1 MDRIVDFI
9 VSCYVKRDVCD
20 KESILYYRYPR
31 NMEEF
36 SQQMPSS
43 SNTWFA
49 PGTLMKRNMLPPIM
63 NGYKRVV
70 IISDTHSLHHHIGD
84 LPDAD
89 ILIHCGDIL
98 ITSTYFSNGHS
109 VKAINDFNNWLGSN
123 SVKAKEKIII
133 AGNHDTYL
141 EKIGKEEASRLFT
154 NGKYIENDTITIENL
169 KIWATP
175 FSNTNK
181 RSRNLAFQSEDF
193 KQNTISS
200 LPKEDIDIL
209 LCHGTCHDI
218 EELGIINHKIKI
230 WGHHHSA
237 YGIHLPGSI
246 VKGIKSKV
254 FNVCAPI
261 LNERYELKNYPILI
275 DIPCNDASNRIVKLD
290 FLHDVTSTV
299 NNTPPQTKTNK
310 VAISG

>member
-1 MDRIVDFI
+1 MDFL
-9 VSCYVKRDVCD
+9 VSCCVRRDVCD

-31 NMEEF
+31 STEEF
-36 SQQMPSS
+36 ASQITSS
-43 SNTWFA
+43 SDTGFA
-49 PGTLMKRNMLPPIM
+49 PGTLIKRDNLPPIM
-63 NGYKRVV
+63 NGYKRVI
-70 IISDTHSLHHHIGD
+70 IISDTHDSHHHIGD

-89 ILIHCGDIL
+89 IFIHCGDIL
-98 ITSTYFSNGHS
+98 VTSTYFSNKHS
-109 VKAINDFNNWLGSN
+109 LLAINNFNSWLGSS

-141 EKIGKEEASRLFT
+141 ERIGKVEASRLFT

-175 FSNTNK
+175 LSSKNK

-193 KQNTISS
+193 KLKTVSS

-209 LCHGTCHDI
+209 LCHGTCNDI
-218 EELGIINHKIKI
+218 EELGVLNHKIKI

-237 YGIHLPGSI
+237 FGIHFPGSV

-261 LNERYELKNYPILI
+261 LNQRYELKNYPILL
-275 DIPCNDASNRIVKLD
+275 DIPCNDESNRLVRLD
-290 FLHDVTSTV
+290 YSHDVTSTF
-299 NNTPPQTKTNK
+299 NYTTPHTKTNK